1 METCKETGRN
11 GKRKNIGTREVSKAT
26 KDVANLSMKN
36 KANMSAE
43 DAVSRAAKAE
53 MNKEAGNK

>member
-11 GKRKNIGTREVSKAT
+11 GKRKNIGTGEVSKAT
-26 KDVANLSMKN
+26 KDMANLSTKN

-43 DAVSRAAKAE
+43 DVMSRAAKAE
-53 MNKEAGNK
+53 MNKEACNK